1 MANGYLGKI
10 SAVVSANTADF
21 QAKLNASA
29 KDVQA
34 FARTVQS
41 NLTTASKEA
50 ARSFESIYTP
60 LQKFERSLQ
69 AAASMKLSFKGFA
82 GAIRDVDVLRQR
94 LASMKD
100 SQVSLAVR
108 ASGMKNITELR
119 EALVGLRAKDLD
131 IVAKVGG
138 IEKVRELRALSAEK
152 RVDFA
157 VNLIDSG
164 LGRRLAEAKAR
175 VAELKTEVSSVKA
188 GGAMPSGGVA
198 TLAAQYREATAEVTR
213 LQEVGRQTIKA
224 TLGVN
229 VQKDAD
235 VDRLLQA
242 GERAE
247 AIRLP
252 VILDVLGEAAVRDA
266 VTQTQRIRS
275 VAEQINKPFG
285 EATQKLAGMSVE
297 IQAGFL
303 PAMKRSQAQIESLKS
318 NIEKSVLPA
327 AAIAQQFDVVETR
340 ANAAAAAVNRL
351 AEASSKIGSMKTG
364 QELAFSNPRLSETLD
379 RGVAV
384 GNRAAALPATTI
396 QANPR
401 IAEMLGEIATLSNKA
416 VAAYAGLQR
425 RMMLGLPTDSAQK
438 SADALQAKLDA
449 LFSEF
454 DATYQIHVDA
464 EQAKKEFTDL
474 TTKAEKLRDQTAFVV
489 TGRPQTLEQT
499 DSRRAALNS
508 EASGLNRSQRQSLKP
523 LLQDADA
530 ARVMGDVDKIN
541 DALDKLAFKIAQA
554 KKFNVDF
561 DKAKKDSLD
570 LKATMDSL
578 KDESNFVISAQVQNA
593 GQAEAEIKRI
603 VAGMDKL
610 GPAERSFL
618 RPTVDTAIASLATKD
633 IAVISAAV
641 RDLSDEFEQELVLKI
656 RADEAKKS
664 VTSLKESLL
673 SIADSI
679 GDPSQPID
687 RLRQSVEAANAA
699 IAKMPA
705 GAIRTKLEGDLN
717 SEKIRLEAMAAPGAT
732 ATAAP
737 DIDAA
742 AARANAIAASAA
754 AATPAKVAA
763 NPLGAE
769 FGTAERGIASLQ
781 SSVLSLQGNLERLPL
796 PMQSQFVPAINKVRD
811 AFGKLNMSSTQAE
824 IDAVV
829 KKAAGLERVLSRA
842 GQASKLGGTIGEAL
856 NEAAITRTEKRL
868 GFVKAKLLEVG
879 AAASGPVANAF
890 NAYSAAAARTA
901 KSGTS
906 VAREKELDR
915 LIAKIGEALVA
926 EGKLTAAQGKA
937 FSKNVGDVGRAGA
950 DKFSLALNQ
959 AAFAVDDFMSSTGGL
974 EFKLRAVSNNITQL
988 AFILGGT
995 TGLFVGLGAVIAG
1008 QAAVGL
1014 VKWYNNGRS
1023 AEDQTK
1029 ALNEALARQK
1039 SLVEDLAKAF
1049 ESLGESVSRGT
1060 LSASG
1065 ERTADFDKQM
1075 REISKKQR
1083 ESIRASVSDFD
1094 PAVIKERAEQ
1104 KKLQGKIEKSQDVGE
1119 IVGLQ
1124 VQMEESKRREREA
1137 SNRAVSAPPPDLD
1150 AVQKTVADSFKAMAD
1165 AMARDALD
1173 PEMARENSRPFLDR
1187 AARVGRPGDVKD
1199 ARDTLQATINEL
1211 STRIEDGFFTP
1222 NQAAQARKQI
1232 QELQLA
1238 LKSLG
1243 APLLRAINAAANEV
1257 AEASRGPAEQIRQ
1270 AQEEVGKAVEAGLPG
1285 AREFGAE
1292 LDKMGN
1298 KLSDAYKKLEF
1309 AVSGKDAEGR
1319 DLSNEDRERLTS
1331 EAKAEIDA
1339 LNARRRDMAAQSEAF
1354 RYERTVD
1361 PQRQIDA
1368 RMSRARGNLGAAG
1381 LEDGRIARRMRE
1393 IENERE
1399 TIRQRSALPEY
1410 QSPDMIRR
1418 LQNAEQA
1425 LGREAAAIEAA
1436 TVAVKIFAETLNRA
1450 SEEAKGNLNS
1460 AQQAADEA
1468 RRADLGNSTPQ
1479 TQEARRRAESDLER
1493 QRQIERA
1500 AQTEIAVERDR
1511 LEQQQRPDAERI
1523 RQIDEKLASGVDQ
1536 GDREALIRERDRIR
1550 AKMEDDARASQAKI
1564 DAARDAS
1571 TQEEERRKA
1580 SARGQETARTPEE
1593 KFIAETQQGLFEILS
1608 YFQRRAEANN
1618 GVQPAGDVAAQAA
1631 AEKRFREDRAKEART
1646 ATSVGRG
1653 IELGMTERDRFRR
1666 DFREGAG
1673 KDINARAEEL
1683 KAEANSKAEA
1693 AREAVRLRAD
1703 AAGALENSVTAAFA
1717 GQDIPKSLV
1726 NDGRGVRGRIPLGQG
1741 TDKLFGE
1748 DYFTGT
1754 SSGTIEQ
1761 VAEAA
1766 KQMSEGFSFND
1777 IVKEQMGLM
1786 ADVTLNYEPGGEG
1799 FADADGWAPW
1809 KQIESLS
1816 GLRLPEKPD
1825 PFTDV
1830 GWLTKPDE
1838 DGLNIKSPLMDDIA
1852 NINDIPSSIAD
1863 FEAAKKAESEA
1874 QAQAAA
1880 ARKAQSD
1887 FLKQAISN
1895 QMEAVAPMLKGFQD
1909 ERQSAILQGPSRAAL
1924 NVSDVSTSQ
1933 GASELT
1939 RLIRG
1944 DDSAKD
1950 VNLEELRKQTDKL
1963 DEVVKAIREANP
1975 GVLL

>member
-21 QAKLNASA
+21 SSKLNAAA
-29 KDVQA
+29 KDVQS
-34 FARTVQS
+34 FARSVQS
-41 NLTTASKEA
+41 NLTSASRDA

-82 GAIRDVDVLRQR
+82 GAIKDVDVLRQR

-100 SQVSLAVR
+100 SQISLAVR

-138 IEKVRELRALSAEK
+138 IERVRELRALSAEN
-152 RVDFA
+152 RVDFT

-164 LGRRLAEAKAR
+164 LGRRLAEAKTR
-175 VAELKTEVSSVKA
+175 VAELKAEVSSVKVA
-188 GGAMPSGGVA
+188 GVIPSGGVA
-198 TLAAQYREATAEVTR
+198 ALASQYREATAEVAR
-213 LQEVGRQTIKA
+213 LREVSRQTIKA

-235 VDRLLQA
+235 VDRLLRA

-252 VILDVLGEAAVRDA
+252 VILDVLGEAAVKEA

-285 EATQKLAGMSVE
+285 EATQKLAAMSVE

-303 PAMKRSQAQIESLKS
+303 PAMKRSQAQIESLKA
-318 NIEKSVLPA
+318 NIEKGVLPA
-327 AAIAQQFDVVETR
+327 AAIAQQFDVVEKR
-340 ANAAAAAVNRL
+340 ASAAASAVSRL

-384 GNRAAALPATTI
+384 GERAASLPATTI

-401 IAEMLGEIATLSNKA
+401 IAEMLGEISTLSNRA

-425 RMMLGLPTDSAQK
+425 RVMLGLPTDSAQK
-438 SADALQAKLDA
+438 SADALQGKLEA
-449 LFSEF
+449 LFREF

-464 EQAKKEFTDL
+464 EQAKKDFTEL
-474 TTKAEKLRDQTAFVV
+474 TAKAEKLRDQTAFVV
-489 TGRPQTLEQT
+489 TGRPQTLEQA

-508 EASGLNRSQRQSLKP
+508 EVSGLNRSQRQSLKP

-530 ARVMGDVDKIN
+530 ARAMGDVDKIN
-541 DALDKLAFKIAQA
+541 DALDKLAYKIAQA
-554 KKFNVDF
+554 KRFNVDF

-578 KDESNFVISAQVQNA
+578 KDESNFVISAKVQNA

-603 VAGMDKL
+603 IAGMDKL
-610 GPAERSFL
+610 RPSSRQFL
-618 RPTVDTAIASLATKD
+618 MPTVDTAIASLGTKD

-641 RDLSDEFEQELVLKI
+641 KDLSDEFEQEMVLKI
-656 RADEAKKS
+656 RLDEAKKN
-664 VTSLKESLL
+664 VDSLKASLG
-673 SIADSI
+673 SIADRI

-705 GAIRTKLEGDLN
+705 GAIKTKLEGDLN
-717 SEKIRLEAMAAPGAT
+717 SEKIRLEAMAAPS
-732 ATAAP
+732 AP
-737 DIDAA
+737 RPPDIDIDAA

-763 NPLGAE
+763 NPLGDN
-769 FGTAERGIASLQ
+769 FGTAGRSIASLQ
-781 SSVLSLQGNLERLPL
+781 SNVISLQGSLEKLPV
-796 PMQSQFVPAINKVRD
+796 PMQTQFIPAINKVRD
-811 AFGKLNMSSTQAE
+811 AFGKLNMSSTKAE

-842 GQASKLGGTIGEAL
+842 GQASKIGGTLGDAL
-856 NEAAITRTEKRL
+856 NTAAFSRAEKQI
-868 GFVKAKLLEVG
+868 GFIRSKLLEVG
-879 AAASGPVANAF
+879 AAASGPVADAF
-890 NAYSAAAARTA
+890 NKYSSFVSEAAKKGTLGLAATKEQA
-901 KSGTS
+901 DQLAEKIAEAA
-906 VAREKELDR
+906 VA
-915 LIAKIGEALVA
+915 AGN
-926 EGKLTAAQGKA
+926 LTAQQGKA
-937 FSKNVGDVGRAGA
+937 FTKSIGDVGRAGA
-950 DKFSLALNQ
+950 DKFALAMNQ

-995 TGLFVGLGAVIAG
+995 KGLFIGLGAVIAG

-1049 ESLGESVSRGT
+1049 ESLGDSVSRGT
-1060 LSASG
+1060 LSDSG
-1065 ERTADFDKQM
+1065 ERAADFDKQIK
-1075 REISKKQR
+1075 EIKKKQQ
-1083 ESIRASVSDFD
+1083 ESVRASVSDFD

-1124 VQMEESKRREREA
+1124 VQMEESKKREREA
-1137 SNRAVSAPPPDLD
+1137 SNRAVAAPPPDLD
-1150 AVQKTVADSFKAMAD
+1150 AVQKTVVDSFKAMAD

-1187 AARVGRPGDVKD
+1187 AASVGRPGDVKD
-1199 ARDTLQATINEL
+1199 ARDTLQAAINEL

-1222 NQAAQARKQI
+1222 NQASQARKQI

-1270 AQEEVGKAVEAGLPG
+1270 AQEEVAEAVQAGLPG
-1285 AREFGAE
+1285 ARKFAAE
-1292 LDKMGN
+1292 LDKMGGR
-1298 KLSDAYKKLEF
+1298 LSAAYKKLEA

-1319 DLSNEDRERLTS
+1319 DLSNEDRERLTR
-1331 EAKAEIDA
+1331 EASDEIAD
-1339 LNARRRDMAAQSEAF
+1339 LNDRRREMAAQADAF

-1368 RMSRARGNLGAAG
+1368 RMGRASSNLGAAG
-1381 LEDGRIARRMRE
+1381 LENGRIARRMRE

-1399 TIRQRSALPEY
+1399 TIRLRSSMPEFANPLAQAGLQKRQQAL
-1410 QSPDMIRR
+1410 
-1418 LQNAEQA
+1418 NAEVS
-1425 LGREAAAIEAA
+1425 AIEAA
-1436 TVAVKIFAETLNRA
+1436 TIAIKIFADALNRA

-1460 AQQAADEA
+1460 AQQRADEA

-1479 TQEARRRAESDLER
+1479 TQEARKQAEADLER
-1493 QRQIERA
+1493 QRATERA

-1511 LEQQQRPDAERI
+1511 LEQQAASPEGKRMQ
-1523 RQIDEKLASGVDQ
+1523 QIDEELKSGREFDPELVKQREKVEADAAAAEESRKKFANVVDTRKVFSDAVQEMFTVEHDMGIRNLPAEERNKKLMDAGRGDVINNFDEAYAGIFKAQEAAGLEGLDFVDVLNVARDELAAAIKRQ
-1536 GDREALIRERDRIR
+1536 AQAANALAEIDEKIAAAGMSGDRENLIREREALQ
-1550 AKMEDDARASQAKI
+1550 AKMEDDARASQAKV

-1571 TQEEERRKA
+1571 TREAERAK
-1580 SARGQETARTPEE
+1580 SGERGRELSRTPEE
-1593 KFIAETQQGLFEILS
+1593 RFMAESEQGLADIKT
-1608 YFQRRAEANN
+1608 YFNRRAEANN
-1618 GVQPAGDVAAQAA
+1618 GFQPVGDVEAQQE
-1631 AEKRFREDRAKEART
+1631 AEKRFRKEREKEART
-1646 ATSVGRG
+1646 ATSEGRG
-1653 IELGMTERDRFRR
+1653 AELGMTERDRFRR
-1666 DFREGAG
+1666 DFSEGAG
-1673 KDINARAEEL
+1673 KDINARA
-1683 KAEANSKAEA
+1683 KQ
-1693 AREAVRLRAD
+1693 LRD
-1703 AAGALENSVTAAFA
+1703 QGQNPAAFL
-1717 GQDIPKSLV
+1717 Q
-1726 NDGRGVRGRIPLGQG
+1726 
-1741 TDKLFGE
+1741 
-1748 DYFTGT
+1748 
-1754 SSGTIEQ
+1754 
-1761 VAEAA
+1761 
-1766 KQMSEGFSFND
+1766 
-1777 IVKEQMGLM
+1777 
-1786 ADVTLNYEPGGEG
+1786 
-1799 FADADGWAPW
+1799 
-1809 KQIESLS
+1809 
-1816 GLRLPEKPD
+1816 
-1825 PFTDV
+1825 
-1830 GWLTKPDE
+1830 
-1838 DGLNIKSPLMDDIA
+1838 
-1852 NINDIPSSIAD
+1852 
-1863 FEAAKKAESEA
+1863 
-1874 QAQAAA
+1874 QAF
-1880 ARKAQSD
+1880 R
-1887 FLKQAISN
+1887 N
-1895 QMEAVAPMLKGFQD
+1895 QMEAVAPMLQGFQE
-1909 ERQSAILQGPSRAAL
+1909 ERQNAMLQGPSRAAL

-1950 VNLEELRKQTDKL
+1950 VNLAELRKQSDKL
-1963 DEVVKAIREANP
+1963 DEVVKAIREGNP